1 MRRQYISGKMDLQ
14 YIHLT
19 KNSYLE
25 YTKIPISLYMK
36 LQIINAKVGK
46 RTKDFYKRKETNL
59 KKCSTSVQGNR
70 SLNPQ
75 CGYAKTYPYLN
86 GKKVTSKTYQFCGT
100 VDRYRRRQWHPT
112 PVLLP
117 GESHERRSLVVC
129 SPWGREESDT
139 TERLHF
145 PFSLSCIGGGNGNPL
160 QCSCLKNPRDGGAW
174 WAAVYG
180 VAQSWT

>member
-25 YTKIPISLYMK
+25 YTKIPTSLYMK

-59 KKCSTSVQGNR
+59 KKHSTSVQGNR

-75 CGYAKTYPYLN
+75 CGYVKTYPYLN

-100 VDRYRRRQWHPT
+100 VDRYRRRQWPHSTTLAWKIPWT
-112 PVLLP
+112 EEP
-117 GESHERRSLVVC
+117 GELQSMRSRRV
-129 SPWGREESDT
+129 R
-139 TERLHF
+139 H
-145 PFSLSCIGGGNGNPL
+145 N
-160 QCSCLKNPRDGGAW
+160 
-174 WAAVYG
+174 
-180 VAQSWT
+180 